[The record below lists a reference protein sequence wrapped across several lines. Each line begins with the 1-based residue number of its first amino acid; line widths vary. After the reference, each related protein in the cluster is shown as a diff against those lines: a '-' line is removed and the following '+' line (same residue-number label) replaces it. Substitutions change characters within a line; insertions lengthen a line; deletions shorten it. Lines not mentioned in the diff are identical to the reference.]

1 MSNHIEDRIEI
12 LVLSSKSG
20 KEHAA
25 SSGNPAVSPIHA
37 GQHVRIDGKDEVF
50 VVLRIDRTRHLA
62 DLLRLGAVHKVEA
75 GVPLTLL
82 RVTQEPEPIKD
93 FPVSA

>member
-1 MSNHIEDRIEI
+1 MSSPIEDRIEI
-12 LVLSSKSG
+12 LVLSSRSG
-20 KEHAA
+20 KEDAA
-25 SSGNPAVSPIHA
+25 STGNPAVSPIHA
-37 GQHVRIDGKDEVF
+37 GQHVCIEGRDEVF
-50 VVLRIDRTRHLA
+50 VVLRVDRKRHLA

-82 RVTQEPEPIKD
+82 RVTQEPEQIKD